1 MMTDTLTEDPMG
13 TLHQLD
19 DRRRPPTAAVPVELV
34 KQPANTAH
42 EQPQPLEGLVIPAG
56 QPTPVDNPAVTA
68 DTDTWLGQRRAY
80 LADAP
85 PVVPTWLRNS
95 TEFTDA
101 ARWSASYFAHV
112 TGFHTLRAPVY
123 LARLVSRSPRGTWRL
138 TVRWA
143 RWVADTEARPV
154 EAKAATDGDPAAW
167 LALSREHSRRVRP
180 RRITSAAVAGTGTL
194 ASAVA
199 SFTLPV
205 WELGI
210 GATLTAA
217 LLGLAG
223 RNPDKPVVTRFV
235 SVHLQRPL
243 DSGEITEALEAI
255 GIRGAVRFVNP
266 IQVDGPGWLAE
277 LDLPRG
283 VLAERLLDKRKELAG
298 AMRRPLQCVWPSVG
312 TEHPSRANLWVAKRD
327 PRTIKRVWPL
337 AADGQADM
345 YGEFPFGVT
354 PRGETVPLSLIGT
367 NVLMGG
373 VMGSG
378 KTSAVL
384 VIALAGALDPTCEMW
399 VYELKGSGDLDS
411 VEPVCHRY
419 VSGDDDEQCK
429 ATLDGM
435 RALERE
441 MKRRKKAVA
450 ELPVEDVPNG
460 RKVTRTLADKYPD
473 LRLHPLLAIFDEVHT
488 LFEHPEYGKPAA
500 EIAGRLIRKARAYG
514 IILVFTTQ
522 KPDADSIPK
531 MVSDNA
537 IVRFCLAIT
546 GHIPNDLILGTGM
559 YKRGVRGNIFEPAE
573 GSDPKDSG
581 TGWLARSAMN
591 ARIVRAYYI
600 AQELAREIGKRG
612 QALRITAGT
621 LTGEAAG
628 ETIEAVDAET
638 IVDHLR
644 AVWPD
649 GAAAAHSHRL
659 VEALVAYRPD
669 VYGRWVGTDP
679 ALSDREIQAAA
690 STTLSAALKPYR
702 VPTQQI
708 TIRDCCRGGAKGV
721 RWADLP
727 EAVSDPEDDDE

>member
-1 MMTDTLTEDPMG
+1 MTDTV
-13 TLHQLD
+13 LHLVKD
-19 DRRRPPTAAVPVELV
+19 TTTTTAGPPDTVEAAVIEAVTDQLADT
-34 KQPANTAH
+34 PAAT
-42 EQPQPLEGLVIPAG
+42 
-56 QPTPVDNPAVTA
+56 TVDTPAVTA
-68 DTDTWLGQRRAY
+68 DTSTWIGQRRAY

-85 PVVPTWLRNS
+85 PVLAPWLRNAHDLAEH
-95 TEFTDA
+95 T
-101 ARWSASYFAHV
+101 RWTATYLAHV
-112 TGFHTLRAPVY
+112 SAFHTVRAPLYVV
-123 LARLVSRSPRGTWRL
+123 RLIGRSPRGAWRL
-138 TVRWA
+138 TVRWV
-143 RWVADTEARPV
+143 RWVCDTEARPV
-154 EAKAATDGDPAAW
+154 ETKAAAGGDIEAW
-167 LALSREHSRRVRP
+167 LSLSREKSRRVRP
-180 RRITSAAVAGTGTL
+180 RRVTSLAVAGPTAIAATAAGFL
-194 ASAVA
+194 
-199 SFTLPV
+199 LPT
-205 WELGI
+205 WELA
-210 GATLTAA
+210 GATGLVLA
-217 LLGLAG
+217 LLGIAG
-223 RNPDKPVVTRFV
+223 RRQDKPIITRYV

-243 DSGEITEALEAI
+243 NSTEITDALDAI
-255 GIRGAVRFVNP
+255 GIKGTPAFVNP

-277 LDLPRG
+277 MDLPRG

-312 TEHPSRANLWVAKRD
+312 TEHPSRANLWVAKTD
-327 PRTIKRVWPL
+327 PRTITRVWPL

-354 PRGETVPLSLIGT
+354 PRGETVPLALIGT

-399 VYELKGSGDLDS
+399 VFELKGSGDVDS

-441 MKRRKKAVA
+441 MKRRKRCVA
-450 ELPVEDVPNG
+450 GLPVEDVPNG
-460 RKVTRTLADKYPD
+460 RKVTRPLADKYPH

-559 YKRGVRGNIFEPAE
+559 YKRGIRANIFEPAE

-600 AQELAREIGKRG
+600 PQELARQIGARG
-612 QALRITAGT
+612 LALRTAAGT

-628 ETIEAVDAET
+628 QTIEETAAET
-638 IVDHLR
+638 VVDHLR
-644 AVWPD
+644 AIWPD
-649 GAAAAHSHRL
+649 GATAVHSHRL
-659 VEALVAYRPD
+659 VEALAAYRPD
-669 VYGRWVGTDP
+669 TYTQWIPTDP
-679 ALSDREIQAAA
+679 GMTDREIQAAGSA
-690 STTLSAALKPYR
+690 TLSAALRPYK
-702 VPTQQI
+702 VTTAQI
-708 TIRDCCRGGAKGV
+708 TIRDCCGGAKGV
-721 RWADLP
+721 RLADLP
-727 EAVSDPEDDDE
+727 EPGNGSEDDDE

>member
-1 MMTDTLTEDPMG
+1 MSETTLRLVKDTDDSHDQVPAVIE
-13 TLHQLD
+13 
-19 DRRRPPTAAVPVELV
+19 AAVTEAL
-34 KQPANTAH
+34 AD
-42 EQPQPLEGLVIPAG
+42 
-56 QPTPVDNPAVTA
+56 PTPAPLVDTPAVAA
-68 DTDTWLGQRRAY
+68 DTSTWIGQRRAY

-85 PVVPTWLRNS
+85 PVIPGWLRS
-95 TEFTDA
+95 ARTFAEHTRWA
-101 ARWSASYFAHV
+101 AAYSAHLAA
-112 TGFHTLRAPVY
+112 FHTVRTPYY
-123 LARLVSRSPRGTWRL
+123 LVKLIGRSPRGAWRF

-143 RWVADTEARPV
+143 RWVTDAQARPV
-154 EAKAATDGDPAAW
+154 ETKAAAGGDIEAW
-167 LALSREHSRRVRP
+167 LSLSREHSRRVRP
-180 RRITSAAVAGTGTL
+180 RRITSLAVGAPLALTATIAGLL
-194 ASAVA
+194 AP
-199 SFTLPV
+199 L
-205 WELGI
+205 WEVG
-210 GATLTAA
+210 GATAAALA

-223 RNPDKPVVTRFV
+223 APHDKPLLTRYV
-235 SVHLQRPL
+235 NVHLQRPL
-243 DSGEITEALEAI
+243 NSGEITEALEAI
-255 GIRGAVRFVNP
+255 GIKGAPAFVNP

-277 LDLPRG
+277 MDLPRG
-283 VLAERLLDKRKELAG
+283 VLAEKLLDKRKELAG

-312 TEHPSRANLWVAKRD
+312 TEHPSRANLWVAKTD
-327 PRTIKRVWPL
+327 PRTIKRAWPL

-354 PRGETVPLSLIGT
+354 PRGETVPLALIGT

-411 VEPVCHRY
+411 VQPLCHRY

-450 ELPVEDVPNG
+450 DLPVEDVPNG
-460 RKVTRTLADKYPD
+460 RKVTRTLADKYPH

-559 YKRGVRGNIFEPAE
+559 YKRGIRANIFEPAE
-573 GSDPKDSG
+573 GADPKDSG

-600 AQELAREIGKRG
+600 PQELARQIGQRG
-612 QALRITAGT
+612 LALRTAAGT

-628 ETIEAVDAET
+628 QTIEET
-638 IVDHLR
+638 AIETVVDHLR
-644 AVWPD
+644 TIWPD
-649 GAAAAHSHRL
+649 GATAVHSHRL
-659 VEALVAYRPD
+659 VEALAAYRPD
-669 VYGRWVGTDP
+669 TYAQWIPADP
-679 ALSDREIQAAA
+679 GMTDREIQAAGSA
-690 STTLSAALKPYR
+690 TLSAALRPYK
-702 VPTQQI
+702 VATAQI
-708 TIRDCCRGGAKGV
+708 TIRDCCGGAKGI
-721 RWADLP
+721 RLADLP
-727 EAVSDPEDDDE
+727 EPGNGSEDDDE

>member
-1 MMTDTLTEDPMG
+1 MTETVVQLFKDRDNQPQTMPETVEAEIVEAVTE
-13 TLHQLD
+13 
-19 DRRRPPTAAVPVELV
+19 AV
-34 KQPANTAH
+34 A
-42 EQPQPLEGLVIPAG
+42 QPLEGAI
-56 QPTPVDNPAVTA
+56 VDPPHITA
-68 DTDTWLGQRRAY
+68 DTGTWIGRKRAY

-85 PVVPTWLRNS
+85 PVIPSWLRS
-95 TEFTDA
+95 ATEFTES
-101 ARWSASYFAHV
+101 ARWGTAYYLHV
-112 TGFHTLRAPVY
+112 TGFHTIRGPVY
-123 LARLVSRSPRGTWRL
+123 IGRLISRSPRGAWAL
-138 TVRWA
+138 TRRWFH
-143 RWVADTEARPV
+143 WVMDAEARPV
-154 EAKAATDGDPAAW
+154 VAQAATTADPEVWMALAA
-167 LALSREHSRRVRP
+167 SRSRRVKP
-180 RRITSAAVAGTGTL
+180 RRIASAVIAGPTALSAAVAGFLLPLWEVGGAGALTL
-194 ASAVA
+194 
-199 SFTLPV
+199 
-205 WELGI
+205 
-210 GATLTAA
+210 A

-223 RNPDKPVVTRFV
+223 RRPDKPVITRYV
-235 SVHLQRPL
+235 SVRLQRPL
-243 DSGEITEALEAI
+243 NSGEITEALDAI
-255 GIRGAVRFVNP
+255 GIKGNVHFVNP
-266 IQVDGPGWLAE
+266 VQVDGPGWLAE

-312 TEHPSRANLWVAKRD
+312 TEHPSRANLWVAKTD

-337 AADGQADM
+337 AHDGQADM
-345 YGEFPFGVT
+345 YAEFPFGVT
-354 PRGETVPLSLIGT
+354 PRGETVPLALIGT

-441 MKRRKKAVA
+441 MKRRKRAVA

-460 RKVTRTLADKYPD
+460 RKVTRKLADKYPH

-488 LFEHPEYGKPAA
+488 LFEHPVYGKEAA

-559 YKRGVRGNIFEPAE
+559 YKRGIRANIFEPAE
-573 GSDPKDSG
+573 GADPKDSG

-612 QALRITAGT
+612 LALRIAAGT
-621 LTGEAAG
+621 LTGQAAG
-628 ETIEAVDAET
+628 NEIEETDTET
-638 IVDHLR
+638 VVDHLR

-649 GAAAAHSHRL
+649 GAAAVHSHRL
-659 VEALVAYRPD
+659 VDALAALRPD
-669 VYGRWVGTDP
+669 LYGAWLDNEPGLT
-679 ALSDREIQAAA
+679 DREVQALR
-690 STTLSAALKPYR
+690 STALSAALKPYK
-702 VPTQQI
+702 VTTAQI
-708 TIRDCCRGGAKGV
+708 TIRDCCGGAKGV
-721 RWADLP
+721 RLADLP
-727 EAVSDPEDDDE
+727 ERATDPEDDDE

>member
-1 MMTDTLTEDPMG
+1 MTDTVL
-13 TLHQLD
+13 
-19 DRRRPPTAAVPVELV
+19 RLV
-34 KQPANTAH
+34 KDTTDSATTDTVEAALVEAVTEQFAEPAAGVIVDQP
-42 EQPQPLEGLVIPAG
+42 E
-56 QPTPVDNPAVTA
+56 VTA
-68 DTDTWLGQRRAY
+68 DTSTWIGQRRAY
-80 LADAP
+80 LDQAP
-85 PVVPTWLRNS
+85 PILASWLRNAHDLAEH
-95 TEFTDA
+95 T
-101 ARWSASYFAHV
+101 RWTTTYLAHV
-112 TGFHTLRAPVY
+112 TAFHTVRAPLYVV
-123 LARLVSRSPRGTWRL
+123 RLIGRSPRGAWRL
-138 TVRWA
+138 TVRWV
-143 RWVADTEARPV
+143 RWVCDTQARPV
-154 EAKAATDGDPAAW
+154 ETAAATAADIEAW
-167 LALSREHSRRVRP
+167 LSLSREKSRRVRP
-180 RRITSAAVAGTGTL
+180 RRITSAVIATPTAITATVAGFL
-194 ASAVA
+194 
-199 SFTLPV
+199 LPA
-205 WELGI
+205 WELA
-210 GATLTAA
+210 GATGVILT
-217 LLGLAG
+217 LLGVAG
-223 RNPDKPVVTRFV
+223 RRQDKPVITRYV

-243 DSGEITEALEAI
+243 NSGEITDALDAI
-255 GIRGAVRFVNP
+255 GIKGNPAFVNP

-277 LDLPRG
+277 MDLPRG
-283 VLAERLLDKRKELAG
+283 VLAEKLLDKRKELAG

-312 TEHPSRANLWVAKRD
+312 TEHPSRANLWVAKTD

-354 PRGETVPLSLIGT
+354 PRGETVPLALIGT

-411 VEPVCHRY
+411 VQPVCHRY

-429 ATLDGM
+429 DTLDGM

-441 MKRRKKAVA
+441 MKRRKRCVA
-450 ELPVEDVPNG
+450 DLPVEDVPNG
-460 RKVTRTLADKYPD
+460 RKVTRPLADKYPH

-559 YKRGVRGNIFEPAE
+559 YKRGIRANIFEPAE
-573 GSDPKDSG
+573 GADPKDSG

-600 AQELAREIGKRG
+600 AQELARAIGQRG
-612 QALRITAGT
+612 LALRITAGT
-621 LTGEAAG
+621 LTGEATG
-628 ETIEAVDAET
+628 QVIEEAPVET

-649 GAAAAHSHRL
+649 GATSVHSHRL
-659 VEALVAYRPD
+659 VEALAAYRPED
-669 VYGRWVGTDP
+669 YAKWIGTDP
-679 ALSDREIQAAA
+679 GLTDREIQAAGSA
-690 STTLSAALKPYR
+690 TLSAALRPYK
-702 VPTQQI
+702 VTTAQI
-708 TIRDCCRGGAKGV
+708 TIRDCCGGAKGV
-721 RWADLP
+721 RYADLP
-727 EAVSDPEDDDE
+727 DTTDGPEDDTE

>member
-1 MMTDTLTEDPMG
+1 MTDTVLR
-13 TLHQLD
+13 LVKD
-19 DRRRPPTAAVPVELV
+19 DDEAPGQVPAVIEAAVTEAL
-34 KQPANTAH
+34 AGT
-42 EQPQPLEGLVIPAG
+42 PQA
-56 QPTPVDNPAVTA
+56 TPVDAPEVTA
-68 DTDTWLGQRRAY
+68 DTSTWIGQRRAY
-80 LADAP
+80 LASAP
-85 PVVPTWLRNS
+85 PVIPAWLRS
-95 TEFTDA
+95 ARTAADH
-101 ARWSASYFAHV
+101 ARWTISYSAHITA
-112 TGFHTLRAPVY
+112 FHTIRTPYY
-123 LARLVSRSPRGTWRL
+123 LVKLIARSPRGAWRF
-138 TVRWA
+138 TVRWV
-143 RWVADTEARPV
+143 RWVTDAEARPV
-154 EAKAATDGDPAAW
+154 EAKAAGLGDIEAW
-167 LALSREHSRRVRP
+167 LSLSRDHSRRARP
-180 RRITSAAVAGTGTL
+180 RRITTLAVGGPLALTATITGFLAPLWETGGAAAVLL
-194 ASAVA
+194 AA
-199 SFTLPV
+199 
-205 WELGI
+205 
-210 GATLTAA
+210 
-217 LLGLAG
+217 LGLAG
-223 RNPDKPVVTRFV
+223 APHDKPLLTRYV
-235 SVHLQRPL
+235 NIHLQRPL
-243 DSGEITEALEAI
+243 NSGEIAEALEAI
-255 GIRGAVRFVNP
+255 GIKGTPQFVNP

-277 LDLPRG
+277 MDLPRG

-312 TEHPSRANLWVAKRD
+312 TEHPSRANLWVAKTD

-354 PRGETVPLSLIGT
+354 PRGETVPLALIGT

-411 VEPVCHRY
+411 VEHVCHRY

-441 MKRRKKAVA
+441 MKRRKRCVA
-450 ELPVEDVPNG
+450 DLPVEDVPNG
-460 RKVTRTLADKYPD
+460 RKVTRALADKYPH

-559 YKRGVRGNIFEPAE
+559 YKRGIRANIFEPAE
-573 GSDPKDSG
+573 GADPKDSG

-600 AQELAREIGKRG
+600 AQELARQIGQRG
-612 QALRITAGT
+612 LALRIAAGT

-628 ETIEAVDAET
+628 QTVEHVDVETVI
-638 IVDHLR
+638 DHLR

-649 GAAAAHSHRL
+649 GAQSVHSHRL
-659 VEALVAYRPD
+659 VSALAAYRPEL
-669 VYGRWVGTDP
+669 YAPWIPTDP
-679 ALSDREIQAAA
+679 GLTDREIQAAGSA
-690 STTLSAALKPYR
+690 SLSAALRPYK
-702 VPTQQI
+702 VATAQI
-708 TIRDCCRGGAKGV
+708 TIRECCGGAKGV
-721 RWADLP
+721 RLADLP
-727 EAVSDPEDDDE
+727 ETATGPEDDDE

>member
-1 MMTDTLTEDPMG
+1 MTETVLRLVKDPASS
-13 TLHQLD
+13 D
-19 DRRRPPTAAVPVELV
+19 PSSPPETMEAAVVEAVTDKLADPT
-34 KQPANTAH
+34 PAAVVD
-42 EQPQPLEGLVIPAG
+42 QPQV
-56 QPTPVDNPAVTA
+56 NA
-68 DTDTWLGQRRAY
+68 DTSTWIGQRRAY

-85 PVVPTWLRNS
+85 PILASWLRNAHDLAEH
-95 TEFTDA
+95 T
-101 ARWSASYFAHV
+101 RWTATYLAHV
-112 TGFHTLRAPVY
+112 SAFHTVRAPLYVV
-123 LARLVSRSPRGTWRL
+123 RLIGRSPRGAWRL
-138 TVRWA
+138 TVRWV
-143 RWVADTEARPV
+143 RWVCDTEARPV
-154 EAKAATDGDPAAW
+154 ETAAATNADAEAW
-167 LALSREHSRRVRP
+167 LSLSREKSRRVRP
-180 RRITSAAVAGTGTL
+180 RRVMSAIVATPAAIATTVAGFL
-194 ASAVA
+194 
-199 SFTLPV
+199 LPT
-205 WELGI
+205 WELG
-210 GATLTAA
+210 AATAA
-217 LLGLAG
+217 ALTLLGVAG
-223 RNPDKPVVTRFV
+223 RRQDKPVITRYV

-243 DSGEITEALEAI
+243 NSGEITEALDAI
-255 GIRGAVRFVNP
+255 GIKGTPQFVNP

-277 LDLPRG
+277 MDLPRG
-283 VLAERLLDKRKELAG
+283 VLAEKLLDKRKELAG

-312 TEHPSRANLWVAKRD
+312 TEHPSRANLWVAKTD

-411 VEPVCHRY
+411 VEPLCHRY

-450 ELPVEDVPNG
+450 DLPVEDVPNG
-460 RKVTRTLADKYPD
+460 RKVTRALSDKYPH

-500 EIAGRLIRKARAYG
+500 EVAGRLIRKARAYG
-514 IILVFTTQ
+514 IELIFTTQ

-559 YKRGVRGNIFEPAE
+559 YKRGIRANIFEPAE

-600 AQELAREIGKRG
+600 SQELARQIGQRG
-612 QALRITAGT
+612 LALRITAGT
-621 LTGEAAG
+621 LSGEAAG
-628 ETIEAVDAET
+628 QVIEQVDIETV
-638 IVDHLR
+638 VDHLR
-644 AVWPD
+644 AIWPD
-649 GAAAAHSHRL
+649 GATAVHSHRL
-659 VEALVAYRPD
+659 VEALVAYRPEL
-669 VYGRWVGTDP
+669 YGPWVSTDP
-679 ALSDREIQAAA
+679 TLTDREIQAASSA
-690 STTLSAALKPYR
+690 TLSAALRPYK
-702 VPTQQI
+702 VTTAQI
-708 TIRDCCRGGAKGV
+708 TIRDCCGGAKGV
-721 RWADLP
+721 RYADLP
-727 EAVSDPEDDDE
+727 ETTTDPEDDDE

>member
-1 MMTDTLTEDPMG
+1 MTDTVLRLVKDPDG
-13 TLHQLD
+13 TFSEA
-19 DRRRPPTAAVPVELV
+19 PETVEAAVTEAVTEAFAE
-34 KQPANTAH
+34 PAA
-42 EQPQPLEGLVIPAG
+42 AA
-56 QPTPVDNPAVTA
+56 PVDTPEVAA
-68 DTDTWLGQRRAY
+68 DTSTWIGQRRAY

-85 PVVPTWLRNS
+85 PVIAPWLR
-95 TEFTDA
+95 TAHDLAEHT
-101 ARWSASYFAHV
+101 RWTLSYAAHV
-112 TGFHTLRAPVY
+112 TAFHTVRAPLYVV
-123 LARLVSRSPRGTWRL
+123 RLIGRSPRGAWRL
-138 TVRWA
+138 TVRWV
-143 RWVADTEARPV
+143 RWVCDTEARPV
-154 EAKAATDGDPAAW
+154 ETAAATTADIEAW
-167 LALSREHSRRVRP
+167 LSLSREHSRRVRP
-180 RRITSAAVAGTGTL
+180 RRITSAALAVPTAITATAAGFLLPLWETGG
-194 ASAVA
+194 AAAAV
-199 SFTLPV
+199 L
-205 WELGI
+205 
-210 GATLTAA
+210 A

-223 RNPDKPVVTRFV
+223 RRTDKPVITRYV
-235 SVHLQRPL
+235 SIHLQRPL
-243 DSGEITEALEAI
+243 NSSEITEALDAI
-255 GIRGAVRFVNP
+255 GIKGTPHFVNP

-277 LDLPRG
+277 MDLPRG

-312 TEHPSRANLWVAKRD
+312 TEHPSRANLWVAKTD

-337 AADGQADM
+337 AHDGQADM
-345 YGEFPFGVT
+345 YAEFPFGVT
-354 PRGETVPLSLIGT
+354 PRGETVPLALIGT

-384 VIALAGALDPTCEMW
+384 VIALAGALDPTCETW

-435 RALERE
+435 RALEKE

-460 RKVTRTLADKYPD
+460 RKVTRTLADKYPA
-473 LRLHPLLAIFDEVHT
+473 LKLHPLLAIFDEVHT

-559 YKRGVRGNIFEPAE
+559 YKRGIRANIFEPAE
-573 GSDPKDSG
+573 GPDPKDSG

-612 QALRITAGT
+612 LALRITAGT

-628 ETIEAVDAET
+628 DTIEPVDAET
-638 IVDHLR
+638 LIDHLH
-644 AVWPD
+644 AIWPD
-649 GAAAAHSHRL
+649 GAPAVHSHRL
-659 VEALVAYRPD
+659 VDALAAYRPD
-669 VYGRWVGTDP
+669 LYAPWIGTDP
-679 ALSDREIQAAA
+679 TLSDREIQAAA
-690 STTLSAALKPYR
+690 STTLTAALKPYK
-702 VPTQQI
+702 VPTAQI
-708 TIRDCCRGGAKGV
+708 TIRDCCGGAKGI
-721 RWADLP
+721 RWTDLP
-727 EAVSDPEDDDE
+727 DASGDPQDDDE

>member
-1 MMTDTLTEDPMG
+1 MTDTVLRLVKDPTG
-13 TLHQLD
+13 TD
-19 DRRRPPTAAVPVELV
+19 SASPPGTVEAAVVDAVTEQFAEPAEGAVV
-34 KQPANTAH
+34 DQP
-42 EQPQPLEGLVIPAG
+42 E
-56 QPTPVDNPAVTA
+56 VTA
-68 DTDTWLGQRRAY
+68 DTSTWIGQRRAY

-85 PVVPTWLRNS
+85 PVLAPWLRS
-95 TEFTDA
+95 AHELAEHT
-101 ARWSASYFAHV
+101 RWTTTYLAHV
-112 TGFHTLRAPVY
+112 GAFHTVRAPLYVV
-123 LARLVSRSPRGTWRL
+123 RLIGRSPRGAWRL
-138 TVRWA
+138 TVRWV
-143 RWVADTEARPV
+143 RWVCDTEARPV
-154 EAKAATDGDPAAW
+154 ETAAATAADIEAW
-167 LALSREHSRRVRP
+167 LSLSREHSRRVRP
-180 RRITSAAVAGTGTL
+180 RRITSVAVAAPTAIAAT
-194 ASAVA
+194 VA
-199 SFTLPV
+199 GFVLPV
-205 WELGI
+205 WETA
-210 GATLTAA
+210 GAAGVALA
-217 LLGLAG
+217 LLGVAG
-223 RNPDKPVVTRFV
+223 RRQDKPVITRYV

-243 DSGEITEALEAI
+243 NSGEIADALDAI
-255 GIRGAVRFVNP
+255 GIKGTPSFVNP

-298 AMRRPLQCVWPSVG
+298 AMRRPLQCVWPAVG
-312 TEHPSRANLWVAKRD
+312 TEHPSRANLWVAKTD

-337 AADGQADM
+337 AHDGQADM

-354 PRGETVPLSLIGT
+354 PRGETVPLALIGT

-450 ELPVEDVPNG
+450 GLPVEDVPNG
-460 RKVTRTLADKYPD
+460 RKVTRALSDKYPE

-500 EIAGRLIRKARAYG
+500 EVAGRLIRKARAYG
-514 IILVFTTQ
+514 MELVFTTQ

-559 YKRGVRGNIFEPAE
+559 YKRGIRANIFEPAE

-600 AQELAREIGKRG
+600 AQELARTIGQRG
-612 QALRITAGT
+612 LALRIAAGT

-628 ETIEAVDAET
+628 QAIEPVDIETV
-638 IVDHLR
+638 VDHLR
-644 AVWPD
+644 VIWPD
-649 GAAAAHSHRL
+649 GAVAVHSHRL
-659 VEALVAYRPD
+659 VEALAAYRPD
-669 VYGRWVGTDP
+669 LYAKWIPNDP
-679 ALSDREIQAAA
+679 GLTDREIQAAGSA
-690 STTLSAALKPYR
+690 TLSAALRPYK
-702 VPTQQI
+702 VTTAQI
-708 TIRDCCRGGAKGV
+708 TIRDCCGGAKGV
-721 RWADLP
+721 RYADLP
-727 EAVSDPEDDDE
+727 ETTTEPEDDDE

>member
-1 MMTDTLTEDPMG
+1 MTDTVLRLVKEATDTPGTAPETVEATVTEAY
-13 TLHQLD
+13 
-19 DRRRPPTAAVPVELV
+19 TAA
-34 KQPANTAH
+34 
-42 EQPQPLEGLVIPAG
+42 PAG
-56 QPTPVDNPAVTA
+56 PAVDTPEVAA
-68 DTDTWLGQRRAY
+68 DTSTWIGQIRAY

-85 PVVPTWLRNS
+85 PVIAPWLRNAHDLAEH
-95 TEFTDA
+95 T
-101 ARWSASYFAHV
+101 RWTANYAAHV
-112 TGFHTLRAPVY
+112 AAFHTVRAPLYVV
-123 LARLVSRSPRGTWRL
+123 RLIGRSPRGAWRL
-138 TVRWA
+138 TVRWIK
-143 RWVADTEARPV
+143 WVCDAEARPV
-154 EAKAATDGDPAAW
+154 EAKAAGEADIEAW
-167 LALSREHSRRVRP
+167 LSLSREHSRRVRP
-180 RRITSAAVAGTGTL
+180 RRITSAAIAAPTLIAATTAGYLLPLWQTGPAAAAAL
-194 ASAVA
+194 
-199 SFTLPV
+199 
-205 WELGI
+205 
-210 GATLTAA
+210 A

-223 RNPDKPVVTRFV
+223 RREDKPIVTRYV
-235 SVHLQRPL
+235 AVHLQRPL
-243 DSGEITEALEAI
+243 NSSEITEALDAI
-255 GIRGAVRFVNP
+255 GIRGNTQFVNP

-277 LDLPRG
+277 MDLPRG

-312 TEHPSRANLWVAKRD
+312 TEHPSRANLWVAKTD

-354 PRGETVPLSLIGT
+354 PRGETVPLALIGT

-441 MKRRKKAVA
+441 MKRRKRAVA

-460 RKVTRTLADKYPD
+460 RKVTRALSDKYPH

-559 YKRGVRGNIFEPAE
+559 YKRGIRANIFEPAE
-573 GSDPKDSG
+573 GADPKDSG

-600 AQELAREIGKRG
+600 AQELARQIGMRG
-612 QALRITAGT
+612 QALRIAAGT

-628 ETIEAVDAET
+628 ETIEQVDVET
-638 IVDHLR
+638 VTDHLR

-649 GAAAAHSHRL
+649 GAAAVHSHRL
-659 VEALVAYRPD
+659 VEALAAYRPEL
-669 VYGRWVGTDP
+669 YAKWIPNDP
-679 ALSDREIQAAA
+679 GLTDREIQAAGSA
-690 STTLSAALKPYR
+690 TLSAALRPYK
-702 VPTQQI
+702 VTTAQI
-708 TIRDCCRGGAKGV
+708 TIRDCCGGAKGI
-721 RWADLP
+721 RLADLP
-727 EAVSDPEDDDE
+727 ETTGDPEDDDE